1 MNKVLKKYGIN
12 FNWLF
17 LEKIL
22 RVASGLFVGI
32 LVARYLGPSDY
43 GIFNY
48 ALAFVALFSW
58 LSHLGLGEILTRELT
73 RDSERYNELLG
84 GAFAIKLTGAL
95 IGVLAISGI
104 ILIIKPEVED
114 EIVRTLVFVLS
125 FTYIFLIFNIIESYF
140 QSRLLSKYMA
150 ISKIIGLIS
159 SIVIKLYL
167 IIEEY
172 SLVYFAIS
180 NVIETLIFGVCI
192 LLYYK
197 HEKKKIGDWS
207 CNKKTTKSLLK
218 DSWPIMIGVFLITIH
233 LRVDQIMIEDM
244 LTFEDVGIY
253 SVAIRLAESWYF
265 LPGILVATLL
275 PYFVSLRESSKDLYI
290 KNMVILFS
298 YMFWLGVLI
307 GVLTLLI
314 GEQVII
320 SLFSEQY
327 ADSYG
332 VLSINIWAGIFVAQG
347 TVASIWQVA
356 ENLQIY
362 RLYIQLLA
370 VFLNISLN
378 VVLID
383 YIGINGAAL
392 ATLATLFFSTWIFG
406 LFFKELRGV
415 TILMIK
421 SINPKFLIINL
432 KKL

>member
-1 MNKVLKKYGIN
+1 MNKKFKKHRIN

-22 RVASGLFVGI
+22 RVTSGLFVGI

-48 ALAFVALFSW
+48 ALAFLAFFSW
-58 LSHLGLGEILTRELT
+58 LSHLGLMEILTRELT
-73 RDSERYNELLG
+73 RNSDQYNELLG
-84 GAFAIKLTGAL
+84 GAFSIKLTGAL
-95 IGVLAISGI
+95 IGFLAISVI
-104 ILIIKPEVED
+104 ILIIKPEIED
-114 EIVRTLVFVLS
+114 EIVRTLIFILS

-140 QSRLLSKYMA
+140 HSKLLSKYTA
-150 ISKIIGLIS
+150 ISKIIGLVF
-159 SIVIKLYL
+159 SIIIKIYL

-180 NVIETLIFGVCI
+180 NVIETLIFSVSI
-192 LLYYK
+192 LIFYK
-197 HEKKKIGDWS
+197 RDNKKIGDWICS
-207 CNKKTTKSLLK
+207 KKTSKSLLK
-218 DSWPIMIGVFLITIH
+218 DSWPIMISVFLITIH

-244 LTFEDVGIY
+244 LTFADVGIY
-253 SVAIRLAESWYF
+253 SVAVRLAESWYF
-265 LPGILVATLL
+265 LPGILVVTLL

-298 YMFWLGVLI
+298 YMFWLSVLI

-320 SLFSEQY
+320 SLFGEQY
-327 ADSYG
+327 VDSYG

-362 RLYIQLLA
+362 RLYIQIIA
-370 VFLNISLN
+370 VLLNISLN
-378 VVLID
+378 LILID
-383 YIGINGAAL
+383 HIGINGAAF

-406 LFFKELRGV
+406 LFFKELRGI

-432 KKL
+432 RKL

>member
-1 MNKVLKKYGIN
+1 MNEVLKKYGIN

-22 RVASGLFVGI
+22 RVVSGLFVGI

-73 RDSERYNELLG
+73 LYSDRYNELLG

-114 EIVRTLVFVLS
+114 EIVRTLVLVLS

-140 QSRLLSKYMA
+140 QSKLLSKYTA
-150 ISKIIGLIS
+150 ISKIIGLVF
-159 SIVIKLYL
+159 SIIIKLYL
-167 IIEEY
+167 MIEEY

-197 HEKKKIGDWS
+197 HENKKIGDWS
-207 CNKKTTKSLLK
+207 CNKKTNKILLK

-275 PYFVSLRESSKDLYI
+275 PYFVNLRENSKDLYI
-290 KNMVILFS
+290 KNTVILFS

-314 GEQVII
+314 GEKVII

-327 ADSYG
+327 VDSYG

-362 RLYIQLLA
+362 RLYIQLFA

-378 VVLID
+378 VILID
-383 YIGINGAAL
+383 YMGINGAAF

-406 LFFKELRGV
+406 LFVKELRGI

-421 SINPKFLIINL
+421 SINPKFLIINR